1 MLIDIFFKIRKAL
14 SWFCTIC
21 FVFAILLCFTM
32 KPNYGVEFEGGYV
45 IEVSNI
51 TTELEKLLS
60 NELKEN
66 VVSISHTGDKDVVK
80 LNSNVDAASIE
91 SVKLT
96 SGSSLLSVD
105 SISGSYG
112 ATMKSNSVFAILM
125 AMIAMTAYLSIRYNS
140 LMAGA
145 TMIALAHDLVIAF
158 GLVIFLRIEI
168 NAMTVGALMT
178 IIGYSVN
185 DSVVTLDKIKE
196 LILKGDKNPIEGAV
210 RKILPRSIMTSLSTL
225 LVLLALLSLGG
236 DSIYGFS
243 LVLTVGVI
251 FGTLSS
257 LILVSSIIDKAARN
271 NPSLLKIPSRAS
283 EFGDV

>member
-1 MLIDIFFKIRKAL
+1 MTNIFFKIRKHL
-14 SWFCTIC
+14 SWFSTISFALALFFC
-21 FVFAILLCFTM
+21 FVM

-45 IEVSNI
+45 IEVTSVS
-51 TTELEKLLS
+51 TDLQSLLDDKL
-60 NELKEN
+60 KDN
-66 VVSISHTGDKDVVK
+66 VVSISHAESKDVIK
-80 LNSNVDAASIE
+80 LNSSI
-91 SVKLT
+91 SSGDIDLVK
-96 SGSSLLSVD
+96 SSAGDKLLSVD

-112 ATMKSNSVFAILM
+112 AAMKSNSVFAIVM
-125 AMIAMTAYLSIRYNS
+125 AMVAMTLYLSIRYNA

-158 GLVIFLRIEI
+158 GFVIFLRIEI

-196 LILKGDKNPIEGAV
+196 LVLSGDDTPIESAV
-210 RKILPRSIMTSLSTL
+210 RKILPRSVMTSVSTL
-225 LVLLALLSLGG
+225 LVLIALLLLGG

-243 LVLTVGVI
+243 LVLTMGVI

-257 LILVSSIIDKAARN
+257 LIVVSSIIKKAATN
-271 NPSLLKIPSRAS
+271 NPSLLKIPSKAS